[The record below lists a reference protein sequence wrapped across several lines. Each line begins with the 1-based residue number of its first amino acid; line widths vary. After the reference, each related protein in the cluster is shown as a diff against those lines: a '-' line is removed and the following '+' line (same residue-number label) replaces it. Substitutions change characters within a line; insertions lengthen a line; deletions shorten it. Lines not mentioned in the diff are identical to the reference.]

1 MALYLE
7 GKILVDGNDLSPK
20 EATTMSRDIKYIG
33 MDVHKEAI
41 VIAVLNGSGKLV
53 MESVVETHASSIL
66 QFIHGLRGELH
77 VTWEEGTWA
86 AWLHDLLQPQVTQ
99 VLVCNPRRNALLK
112 EGSKSD
118 KVDARKLAEL
128 LRTGM
133 LRPVY
138 HGEHGLRTLRELGR
152 SYQTISQDLNRVMNR
167 LKALYRGWGIA
178 CAGTQVYAPRYREEW
193 LSKIPHGGVRR
204 RAELLYQQL
213 DGLQGLRR
221 TLRPELLAES
231 RKHKASKL
239 LRQIP
244 CIGPIRAARLL
255 ALMQTPHRFRS
266 KRQLWTYSGLGIET
280 HASAQYRYVRGQ
292 LQRAKKPQQIRG
304 LNQNHNHEMKEI
316 FKGAATRASCGVGPF
331 RNFYVT
337 LLDKGMKPELARL
350 TLARKIAAIALTLW
364 KKEERFDPQQL
375 KTQAA

>member
-1 MALYLE
+1 
-7 GKILVDGNDLSPK
+7 
-20 EATTMSRDIKYIG
+20 MSRDIKYIG

-53 MESVVETHASSIL
+53 MESIVETKTSSIL
-66 QFIHGLRGELH
+66 QFVHGLRGELH

-86 AWLHDLLQPQVTQ
+86 AWLHDLLQPHVHQ

-112 EGSKSD
+112 EGSKND
-118 KVDARKLAEL
+118 KVDARKLADL

-167 LKALYRGWGIA
+167 LKALYRGWGIP
-178 CAGTQVYAPRYREEW
+178 CAGTQVYALHSREEW
-193 LSKIPHGGVRR
+193 LNKIPHAGVRR
-204 RAELLYQQL
+204 RAELLYEQL

-221 TLRPELLAES
+221 NLRPELLAES
-231 RKHKASKL
+231 RKHKAAKL

-280 HASAQYRYVRGQ
+280 HDSAQYRYVREQ
-292 LQRAKKPQQIRG
+292 LQRSKKPQQIRG
-304 LNQNHNHEMKEI
+304 LNRNHNHEMKEI
-316 FKGAATRASCGVGPF
+316 FKGAATRASCGVGPL
-331 RNFYVT
+331 RNFYVA
-337 LLDKGMKPELARL
+337 LLAKGMKPEMARL
-350 TLARKIAAIALTLW
+350 TLARKMAAIPLTLW
-364 KKEERFDPQQL
+364 KKEERFDAEQL
-375 KTQAA
+375 KAQAA

>member
-1 MALYLE
+1 
-7 GKILVDGNDLSPK
+7 
-20 EATTMSRDIKYIG
+20 MSRDIQYIG
-33 MDVHKEAI
+33 MDMHKEAI

-53 MESVVETHASSIL
+53 METILETKASSIL

-86 AWLHDLLQPQVTQ
+86 AWLYDLLQPQVHEI
-99 VLVCNPRRNALLK
+99 LVCNPRRNAWLK

-138 HGEHGLRTLRELGR
+138 HGENGLRTLRELAR
-152 SYQTISQDLNRVMNR
+152 SYQTISKDLTRVMNR
-167 LKALYRGWGIA
+167 LKALYRGWGIP

-193 LSKIPHGGVRR
+193 LSKMPQTGGRR

-213 DGLQGLRR
+213 EGLQALGRS
-221 TLRPELLAES
+221 LRPELLAEG
-231 RKHKASKL
+231 RKPKAAKL

-244 CIGPIRAARLL
+244 CIGPIRAAHLI

-280 HASAQYRYVRGQ
+280 HDSAQFRFVRGQ
-292 LQRAKKPQQIRG
+292 LQRSKKPQQLRG
-304 LNQNHNHEMKEI
+304 LNQNHNHE
-316 FKGAATRASCGVGPF
+316 
-331 RNFYVT
+331 
-337 LLDKGMKPELARL
+337 
-350 TLARKIAAIALTLW
+350 
-364 KKEERFDPQQL
+364 
-375 KTQAA
+375 

>member
-1 MALYLE
+1 MAVLPW
-7 GKILVDGNDLSPK
+7 GKVDVGTNELPPK
-20 EATTMSRDIKYIG
+20 EATQMSREVKYIE

-41 VIAVLNGSGKLV
+41 VIAMQNARGHLV
-53 MESVVETHASSIL
+53 MESIVETKASSIL

-86 AWLHDLLQPQVTQ
+86 AWLYDLLKPHVHE

-118 KVDARKLAEL
+118 KVDARKLADL

-133 LRPVY
+133 LRPFY
-138 HGEHGLRTLRELGR
+138 HGENGLRTLRELAR
-152 SYQTISQDLNRVMNR
+152 SYQTISKDLNRVMNR

-178 CAGTQVYAPRYREEW
+178 CAGTQVYAQRYREEW
-193 LSKIPHGGVRR
+193 LNKIPHAGVRR

-213 DGLQGLRR
+213 DGLQALRR
-221 TLRPELLAES
+221 NVRPELLAES
-231 RKHKASKL
+231 RKHKAAKL

-266 KRQLWTYSGLGIET
+266 KRQLWTYSGLGIAT
-280 HASAQYRYVRGQ
+280 RDSAQYCFVRGQ
-292 LQRAKKPQQIRG
+292 VQRSKKPQQVRG
-304 LNQNHNHEMKEI
+304 LNRNHNHEMKEI
-316 FKGAATRASCGVGPF
+316 FKSAATRASCGRGPF
-331 RNFYVT
+331 HDFYT
-337 LLDKGMKPELARL
+337 GLLAKGMKPEMARL
-350 TLARKIAAIALTLW
+350 TLARKIAAITLTLW
-364 KKEERFDPQQL
+364 KKEERFDVEQL